1 MKAKGKVILVWMEG
15 KKPPAGVVPLLSK
28 IAVKY
33 GDIILG
39 YEYGDEWKMI
49 APKGYLWRQN
59 CHDRR
64 VISSLKGAKA
74 IANVGLVRESTVL
87 AWNQR
92 FEALCELLP
101 RGLKAKGA
109 SWARGGI
116 YKTAVVGFIAP
127 QGYEWKTCGLW
138 FSPLYTVGDEKKA
151 MALLKGGICNTGA
164 GGG

>member
-1 MKAKGKVILVWMEG
+1 MMMKAKGKVLLVYLVG
-15 KKPPAGVVPLLSK
+15 KKPPDGVVPLLSK

-39 YEYGDEWKMI
+39 YEYGDEWVMI

-64 VISSLKGAKA
+64 MINSLQRAKA
-74 IANVGLVRESTVL
+74 IAKAGLVRESTVK

-92 FEALCELLP
+92 FEAICELTP
-101 RGLKAKGA
+101 RGLKKGDGWA
-109 SWARGGI
+109 RARGGI
-116 YKTAVVGFIAP
+116 YNTATVEFIAP
-127 QGYEWKTCGLW
+127 QGYVWKKSGLW

-151 MALLKGGICNTGA
+151 LELLKGGVRKNR
-164 GGG
+164 